1 MNFQKTYY
9 TLTPTMNC
17 SWQPEAQ
24 SNKQILND
32 AGIKSNWKYR
42 QYMQKNA
49 KNIMKTNS
57 MQAIQDSGN
66 TVYVDTLNAKTISAP
81 LFYKSIHDNSQPRFG
96 ENSDLK
102 NNFLSRQRNNAM
114 MTSPSVHL

>member
-1 MNFQKTYY
+1 
-9 TLTPTMNC
+9 MNC

-24 SNKQILND
+24 TNNQILHD

-66 TVYVDTLNAKTISAP
+66 NAYVDTFNAKTIHAP
-81 LFYKSIHDNSQPRFG
+81 VFYKSIQENSHPRFG

-102 NNFLSRQRNNAM
+102 NNFLSRQRINAK
-114 MTSPSVHL
+114 MTAPSVNL